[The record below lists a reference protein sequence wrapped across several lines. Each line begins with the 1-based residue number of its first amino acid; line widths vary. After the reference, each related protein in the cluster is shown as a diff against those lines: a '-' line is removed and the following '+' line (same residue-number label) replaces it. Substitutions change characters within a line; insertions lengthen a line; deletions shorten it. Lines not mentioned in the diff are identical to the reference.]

1 MVERKKTSGGNS
13 TTGTTG
19 PGFRGVGSS
28 GYEQNPKTEKVVGPP
43 VLLEDGV
50 TILYNGKTFKPGH
63 PKYSGLFFQIQ
74 ISSAPEST
82 NSSPETDKFYAGLL
96 KNDPNSIRIRNL
108 MIENGLVTPTSSL
121 QTVVSAYRQVIE
133 DLASFKA
140 VGQVFTIEQMITQIG
155 AFNQALPRTGAKVQT
170 GPSSSISEVDYG
182 TNKVGDKSQGARQ
195 ARKMIQGLFRETLGR
210 VGTEEEIEEMRV
222 ALVKAAARSKPVTTV
237 TRQGNK
243 TITKTTPGFDLN
255 SWASGYIATKFADED
270 VAGTLG
276 QAQDQ
281 LRALARAYGVDMGES
296 WYATAA
302 KQVGKGTEVASFLDE
317 IKQTAIGRYPGL
329 ADRIN
334 KGSTTS
340 QIASP
345 YLQAKARIL
354 EVDADSLD
362 LDDIDIQQAIG
373 YKDATGNF
381 STKPLW
387 QFEQDIRRKPEWQYT
402 QNARSSY
409 DSVMLKVLRD
419 FGLMG

>member
-1 MVERKKTSGGNS
+1 MTNQPF

-19 PGFRGVGSS
+19 PVTIPGVSYS
-28 GYEQNPKTEKVVGPP
+28 GYEKNPKTGPDDSKP
-43 VLLEDGV
+43 ILLEDGI
-50 TILYNGKTFKPGH
+50 TIQYKGKKYLPGD
-63 PKYSGLFFQIQ
+63 KGYADLKFQI
-74 ISSAPEST
+74 PPNT
-82 NSSPETDKFYAGLL
+82 GVNTDLDGTKFYRGLL
-96 KNDPNSIRIRNL
+96 EGNPRAIRIRQL
-108 MIENGLVTPTSSL
+108 MIANGLVSGSAKI
-121 QTVVSAYRQVIE
+121 QTVVSAYQDLLE
-133 DLASFKA
+133 DKAAFKGI
-140 VGQVFTIEQMITQIG
+140 GQVYTVEQMIQRIG
-155 AFNQALPRTGAKVQT
+155 SFNAPIPTGGT
-170 GPSSSISEVDYG
+170 PSGPVASISEVDYG

-195 ARKMIQGLFRETLGR
+195 ARKTIQEYFRSTLGR
-210 VGTEEEIEEMRV
+210 VGTDQEVEEMRV
-222 ALVKAAARSKPVTTV
+222 ALVKAAARSRPVTTV
-237 TRQGNK
+237 VREGNK
-243 TITKTTPGFDLN
+243 TITKTTPGFDLK
-255 SWASGYIATKFADED
+255 SWAGGYLATKFADED

-302 KQVGKGTEVASFLDE
+302 KQVGKGTEVTSFLDE

-354 EVDADSLD
+354 EVDVDSLD
-362 LDDIDIQQAIG
+362 LDDMDIQQAIG
-373 YKDATGNF
+373 YKDASGAY

-402 QNARSSY
+402 QNAKSSY

>member
-1 MVERKKTSGGNS
+1 MINQPF

-19 PGFRGVGSS
+19 PGFRGVGPS
-28 GYEQNPKTEKVVGPP
+28 GYEKNPKPGPDDSKP
-43 VLLEDGV
+43 ILLEDGI
-50 TILYNGKTFKPGH
+50 TIQYKGK
-63 PKYSGLFFQIQ
+63 KYSPGDKGYADLKIQ
-74 ISSAPEST
+74 IP
-82 NSSPETDKFYAGLL
+82 TDTGGDFDLDGTKFYRGLL
-96 KNDPNSIRIRNL
+96 EGNSRAIRIRQL
-108 MIENGLVTPTSSL
+108 MIANGIVSGSAKIE
-121 QTVVSAYRQVIE
+121 TVVSAYQDLLE
-133 DLASFKA
+133 DKAAFKGI
-140 VGQVFTIEQMITQIG
+140 GQVYTIEQMIDRIG
-155 AFNQALPRTGAKVQT
+155 AFNTPIPTGGT
-170 GPSSSISEVDYG
+170 PSGPVASISEVDYG

-195 ARKMIQGLFRETLGR
+195 ARKTIQEYFRTTLGR
-210 VGTEEEIEEMRV
+210 VGTDQEVEEMRV

-243 TITKTTPGFDLN
+243 TITKTTPGFDLK

-302 KQVGKGTEVASFLDE
+302 KQVGKGTEVTSFLDE